1 MQKTA
6 TLESWPEETCRLYEP
21 DISDREYY
29 TEEMLQDAKDYS
41 DTAIMVV
48 GRFSGES
55 SDCTQLQYKKNK
67 KNGQLLVDKRRT
79 YLDLSTE
86 EEGLLKYLGENF
98 KNVILLLNTG
108 NVMTLGAI
116 DLTPGIGACI
126 MAGMTGEYSAEAL
139 PDLLW
144 GK

>member
-1 MQKTA
+1 
-6 TLESWPEETCRLYEP
+6 
-21 DISDREYY
+21 
-29 TEEMLQDAKDYS
+29 MLQDAKDYS

-48 GRFSGES
+48 GRFPERAVTVPSCS
-55 SDCTQLQYKKNK
+55 TRKIR

-116 DLTPGIGACI
+116 DLTPGIGA
-126 MAGMTGEYSAEAL
+126 AL
-139 PDLLW
+139 W
-144 GK
+144 QV